1 MKITHHP
8 SDASLMSC
16 SAGSMP
22 EAFAAVMASHIA
34 MCPCCRGTLST
45 MEHIGTALFDQL
57 PPTPVSR
64 PAPVAALRA
73 MDADVP
79 SQVAPQDTG
88 VLGDVPDP
96 LVKVLGTSLDDVPW
110 KRVGPGVWSHNIALS
125 DAARGDLRLIK
136 IAPGQAVPDHGHH
149 GNEMTLV
156 LRGAYSDISGVYRT
170 GDVADL
176 DEHVEHQPIA
186 DPVEGCICLIAV
198 EGRLKFKSRVAR
210 LVQPFTGF

>member
-22 EAFAAVMASHIA
+22 EAFAAVMASHIS

-57 PPTPVSR
+57 QPAPVNR
-64 PAPVAALRA
+64 LAPVAALRA
-73 MDADVP
+73 MEADVTTH
-79 SQVAPQDTG
+79 ATFDTERS
-88 VLGDVPDP
+88 GDVPDP
-96 LVKVLGTSLDDVPW
+96 LVSILGSSLDDVPW
-110 KRVGPGVWSHNIALS
+110 KRVGPGVWTHNITLS
-125 DAARGDLRLIK
+125 DPSRGDLRLIK
-136 IAPGQAVPDHGHH
+136 IAPGQVVPDHGHR

-156 LRGAYSDISGVYRT
+156 LRGAYTDASGVYRA

-176 DEHVEHQPIA
+176 DEHIEHQPVA